1 MSISVI
7 AGLGNPGLK
16 YRGTRHNLGYELIDR
31 LAEQLDSQWKT
42 TPKFEA
48 EIAHANFCDKK
59 LVLVKPLTFM
69 NSCSRS
75 LGSILRYWNI
85 SPESLLVL
93 YDDITLEFSKVKLS
107 QNGSSGGHN
116 GIADLQQHLGDH
128 FARFRIGIG
137 AKPYKEMDLADYV
150 LSHLTKHEQNLLAKL
165 APSYLEHISLIIDS
179 GIEAAM
185 NIINQRT
192 AT

>member
-7 AGLGNPGLK
+7 AGLGNPGFK
-16 YRGTRHNLGYELIDR
+16 YRGTRHNLGYVLIDR
-31 LAEQLDSQWKT
+31 LADQLDSQWKT
-42 TPKFEA
+42 IPKFEA

-69 NSCSRS
+69 NASSRS
-75 LGSILRYWNI
+75 LGSILRYWSL
-85 SPESLLVL
+85 SPDSLLVL
-93 YDDITLEFSKVKLS
+93 YDDITLEFSRVKLS

-150 LSHLTKHEQNLLAKL
+150 LSQLTKREQNLLAKL

>member
-7 AGLGNPGLK
+7 AGLGNPGPK
-16 YRGTRHNLGYELIDR
+16 YRNTRHNLGYDLIDR
-31 LAEQLDSQWKT
+31 LAMQLRSQWKVVS
-42 TPKFEA
+42 KFEA
-48 EIAHANFCDKK
+48 EIAHANFRDKK

-69 NSCSRS
+69 NACSRS
-75 LGSILRYWNI
+75 LGPILRHWSL

-93 YDDITLEFSKVKLS
+93 YDDITLEFSRVKLS

-116 GIADLQQHLGDH
+116 GIADLQGHLGDH

-137 AKPYKEMDLADYV
+137 AKPHKEMDLADYV
-150 LSHLTKHEQNLLAKL
+150 LSHLTKNEQNLLAEL

-179 GIEAAM
+179 GTEAAM